1 MRLALLL
8 VLSSLI
14 FSPVSL
20 AEEEPTAPAAAG
32 DSFGYYGL
40 EPEIVTNYVTKGNR
54 LGYIRVNIELMIKEA
69 DTMAIVEHHAPLIRS
84 AIIEILGEQPEDKIK
99 SLTGREEIRRLC
111 FTTVNGLL
119 EQEVGQPLLV
129 NLLFTKF
136 LYQ

>member
-1 MRLALLL
+1 M
-8 VLSSLI
+8 
-14 FSPVSL
+14 
-20 AEEEPTAPAAAG
+20 
-32 DSFGYYGL
+32 
-40 EPEIVTNYVTKGNR
+40 
-54 LGYIRVNIELMIKEA
+54 NIELMIKEA